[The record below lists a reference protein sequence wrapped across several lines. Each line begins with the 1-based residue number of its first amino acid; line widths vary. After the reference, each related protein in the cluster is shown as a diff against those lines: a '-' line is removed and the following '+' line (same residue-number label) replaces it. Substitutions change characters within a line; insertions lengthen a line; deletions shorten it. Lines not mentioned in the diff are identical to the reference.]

1 MKKLLFLLLP
11 FSVFAAK
18 PDRTQVLQHMHLAK
32 FYFQGV
38 WPDVTKVIVSPDK
51 TRPSN
56 IWTRAVFYEGLME
69 LYKLDPMAADL
80 KYMEDWG
87 EFHRWSLRN
96 GLKTRNAD
104 DQACGQ
110 VYLDLF
116 DFKADSARIK
126 PIKENI
132 DNMVATNKSNDWSW
146 IDCLQMSMPVY
157 TRLGVRF
164 KNDQYFV
171 KMHDLYAD
179 TKAHLYNPQ
188 EHLWWRDKDFI
199 PPYKEPNGTNCYWS
213 RGNGWVFAALART
226 LDLMPV
232 NAPHRAEYVK
242 DFQDMAAALLPL
254 QRKDGF
260 YNVSLT
266 DESNYGGPELTG
278 TSLFVYGMAWGIR
291 SGLLPASKYQK
302 SVDKGWKAIDSCVQP
317 NGFLAYVQGTGK
329 EPKDG
334 QPVTKTSVPNFE
346 DFGLGCYLLAGS
358 EILRAN

>member
-11 FSVFAAK
+11 LSVFAAK
-18 PDRTQVLQHMHLAK
+18 PDRTQVLANMHLAK
-32 FYFQGV
+32 SYFQGI

-56 IWTRAVFYEGLME
+56 IWTRSVFYEGLIE
-69 LYKLDPMAADL
+69 LYKLDPKAPDL

-87 EFHRWSLRN
+87 EFHHWSLRN

-116 DFKADSARIK
+116 DLKADSARIK

-132 DNMVATNKSNDWSW
+132 DNMVATEKSNDWSW
-146 IDCLQMSMPVY
+146 VDCLQMSMPVY
-157 TRLGVRF
+157 TRLGLRF
-164 KNDQYFV
+164 KDDRYFK
-171 KMHDLYAD
+171 KMHDLYTD
-179 TKAHLYNPQ
+179 TKVKLYNQQ

-226 LDLMPV
+226 LDLLPA
-232 NAPHRAEYVK
+232 NAPYRAEYVK

-260 YNVSLT
+260 FNVSLT

-278 TSLFVYGMAWGIR
+278 SALFVYGLSWGIR
-291 SGLLPASKYQK
+291 QGLLPASKYQK

-317 NGFLAYVQGTGK
+317 TGFLSYVQGTGK
-329 EPKDG
+329 EPKDS

-346 DFGLGCYLLAGS
+346 DFGVGCYLLAGS
-358 EILRAN
+358 EILRAK